1 MQRCSHVTAHERVIW
16 SAYGH
21 LPTSEGLAMRMEAI
35 LLAVLVFGGAA
46 AAMIASFVLAKY
58 GDEARRMVHDKRQH
72 HYGGDLD

>member
-1 MQRCSHVTAHERVIW
+1 
-16 SAYGH
+16 
-21 LPTSEGLAMRMEAI
+21 MRMEAI